1 MKTLF
6 DKENAQ
12 IDALRSAT
20 GYAKV
25 KSCIKWLKEENLP
38 IWWDLLYQALQSG
51 NLQDMYCERWAE
63 KNYLKWDDVKVKN
76 ELRSKFN
83 GLSNAFNKYQFPTK
97 WVKVAEDQSFDI
109 DLEAINEHFKEV
121 HTYTIKDEQEKAVK
135 KIVEGMKELDILPR
149 VIEGFFKVID
159 GNIEPDWRAIG
170 KLNK

>member
-1 MKTLF
+1 MKNLF

-12 IDALRSAT
+12 IAALRAT
-20 GYAKV
+20 TGFAKV
-25 KSCIKWLKEENLP
+25 KACIKFLKEENLP

-51 NLQDMYCERWAE
+51 NLQDLYAQRWAE
-63 KNYLKWDDVKVKN
+63 QNYMKWSDVKVKN

-83 GLSNAFNKYQFPTK
+83 GLSNAYNRYQFPTK
-97 WVKVAEDQSFDI
+97 WVKVAEDGSFDI
-109 DLEAINEHFKEV
+109 NLDAINEHCQQV
-121 HTYTIKDEQEKAVK
+121 HTYIITDEQEKAVK

-159 GNIEPDWRAIG
+159 GKIEADWRAIG